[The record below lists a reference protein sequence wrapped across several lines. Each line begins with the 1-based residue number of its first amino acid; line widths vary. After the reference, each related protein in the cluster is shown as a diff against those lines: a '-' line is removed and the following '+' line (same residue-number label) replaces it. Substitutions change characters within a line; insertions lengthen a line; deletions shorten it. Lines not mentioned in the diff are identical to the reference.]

1 MKAVFLV
8 ILIVVC
14 EVISDP
20 SCPNYCECKWRNGL
34 HTADCTERNI
44 TRVPVT
50 SYTMQAIIM
59 DRNNLT
65 QLVPFEFY
73 NANWA
78 EVRKI
83 SLRYC
88 HLSSFN
94 KTVFSGLS
102 NLHHLDL
109 SHNQLTSLGS
119 DQLPSLPSLRTLD
132 LSNNHLVSI
141 HRDSFSGLGVTM
153 KRVDLSGNSLTSLS
167 WVIFSHLPSLKVL
180 DLERNP
186 WHCGCSLG
194 FLHSELTKRNISPG
208 DPSCSTPRHLS
219 NKAWSSLAP
228 AEFTCKPTVS
238 LPQHPP
244 VLPGQDVPLHCQV
257 AGYPTP
263 AISWKKD
270 GQLIPDGSS
279 KAHSIGVSQLDDNSL
294 DLISVLTIMN
304 ITSTSLGL
312 YSCLATNLEGSDE
325 KDLLLTFP
333 SSDTNAVVSDRKSLI
348 TIIMISAG
356 TTILVIIFLA
366 LIIAFCMKKFLNLK
380 LRSKSSK
387 FQNTTMSSSTL
398 PVMTRKP
405 STRTSANVSAS
416 LSRSSIQR
424 SYLLSDTYEEDLS
437 VSSGDKYLL
446 DEIDGIYE
454 QAGSACHS
462 VGCADNIEQF
472 PHINNTQGSRVSIH
486 PSNTMVDPKPYRS
499 IRHSTSYTPS
509 HHPRPGY
516 VTLPRRPKERPALY
530 LEDGLGPRT
539 SADGSSR
546 NNISIKSEDIIT
558 NPLLFSPF
566 SSINTIGLPLLG
578 ITSGEARFLA
588 RASTP
593 NTSIS
598 SERGHLDTIAEQV

>member
-8 ILIVVC
+8 ILIVVYT
-14 EVISDP
+14 VISDP

-34 HTADCTERNI
+34 HTADCTEKNI
-44 TRVPVT
+44 TRVPVN
-50 SYTMQAIIM
+50 SDTMQAIIM
-59 DRNNLT
+59 DKNNLT
-65 QLVPFEFY
+65 QLVPFEFL
-73 NANWA
+73 NANLA

-109 SHNQLTSLGS
+109 SHNQLTILDS
-119 DQLPSLPSLRTLD
+119 DQLPSLPSLRILD
-132 LSNNHLVSI
+132 LSNNLIVTI
-141 HRDSFSGLGVTM
+141 HRDSFSGLGGTM
-153 KRVDLSGNSLTSLS
+153 VRVDLSGNNLSSLS
-167 WVIFSHLPSLKVL
+167 WIIFSHLPSLKHL
-180 DLERNP
+180 NIERNP
-186 WHCGCSLG
+186 WHCDCSLG
-194 FLHSELTKRNISPG
+194 SLHSELTKMNIYPG
-208 DPSCSTPRHLS
+208 EPSCSTPRHLS
-219 NKAWSSLAP
+219 NKAWSSLTS

-270 GQLIPDGSS
+270 GQIISDRSS
-279 KAHSIGVSQLDDNSL
+279 KVHSIVTSQLDGTSL

-304 ITSTSLGL
+304 ISSTSLGL
-312 YSCLATNLEGSDE
+312 YSCLANNLEGSDE

-333 SSDTNAVVSDRKSLI
+333 SSDTVESDSESLI
-348 TIIMISAG
+348 TIVMISVG
-356 TTILVIIFLA
+356 TSVLVIIFLA

-380 LRSKSSK
+380 LRSKSSR
-387 FQNTTMSSSTL
+387 FQNTTLSSSSL

-437 VSSGDKYLL
+437 GSSGNKYLM

-454 QAGSACHS
+454 QASSACPS
-462 VGCADNIEQF
+462 VGCAENIDQLA
-472 PHINNTQGSRVSIH
+472 HINNTQGSRVSIH
-486 PSNTMVDPKPYRS
+486 TSSTMFEPKQYRS
-499 IRHSTSYTPS
+499 IRHSTSYTSS

-566 SSINTIGLPLLG
+566 SSINTVGLPLLG
-578 ITSGEARFLA
+578 TTPGEARFLA

-598 SERGHLDTIAEQV
+598 SDRGHLDTIAEQV

>member
-1 MKAVFLV
+1 MNTVFIV
-8 ILIVVC
+8 ILCVVNT
-14 EVISDP
+14 VISDP
-20 SCPNYCECKWRNGL
+20 SCPHYCECKWRNGL
-34 HTADCTERNI
+34 PTADCTEKNI

-50 SYTMQAIIM
+50 SDTMQAIIM
-59 DRNNLT
+59 DKNNLT
-65 QLVPFEFY
+65 QLAPFEFY

-88 HLSSFN
+88 HISSFN

-102 NLHHLDL
+102 NLHDLDL
-109 SHNQLTSLGS
+109 SHNKLTILDS
-119 DQLPSLPSLRTLD
+119 DQLPSLPSLRILD
-132 LSNNHLVSI
+132 LSNNHLVTI
-141 HRDSFSGLGVTM
+141 HRDSFSGLGGTM
-153 KRVDLSGNSLTSLS
+153 VRVDLSGNNLASLS
-167 WVIFSHLPSLKVL
+167 WMIFSHLPNLKL
-180 DLERNP
+180 INIERNP

-194 FLHSELTKRNISPG
+194 SLHSELRKRNISPG
-208 DPSCSTPRHLS
+208 SPSCSTPRQLS
-219 NKAWSSLAP
+219 NKAWGSLTS
-228 AEFTCKPTVS
+228 AEFTCKPSVS

-270 GQLIPDGSS
+270 GQIISDRSS
-279 KAHSIGVSQLDDNSL
+279 KVHSISVSQLDDTSS

-304 ITSTSLGL
+304 ISSTSLGL
-312 YSCLATNLEGSDE
+312 YSCLANNLEGSEE
-325 KDLLLTFP
+325 KDIFLTFP
-333 SSDTNAVVSDRKSLI
+333 SSDTNAMVSDSESLI
-348 TIIMISAG
+348 TIVVISVG
-356 TTILVIIFLA
+356 TTVLVIIFLA
-366 LIIAFCMKKFLNLK
+366 LIIAFCVKKFLNLK
-380 LRSKSSK
+380 SRSKSSR
-387 FQNTTMSSSTL
+387 FQNTTMSSSSL

-437 VSSGDKYLL
+437 SYIQDKYLM
-446 DEIDGIYE
+446 DEIDGIYD
-454 QAGSACHS
+454 QTSNVCPS
-462 VGCADNIEQF
+462 VTPAANNKDQF
-472 PHINNTQGSRVSIH
+472 PRIYNTQGSRVSIH
-486 PSNTMVDPKPYRS
+486 TASHMVYPRQYSS
-499 IRHSTSYTPS
+499 IRRSTSFSPS
-509 HHPRPGY
+509 QHPRPGY

-546 NNISIKSEDIIT
+546 NSISIKSEDIIT
-558 NPLLFSPF
+558 NPLLSSPF
-566 SSINTIGLPLLG
+566 SSINTIGLPILG
-578 ITSGEARFLA
+578 NTSEARFLA

-598 SERGHLDTIAEQV
+598 SDRGHLDTIAEQV